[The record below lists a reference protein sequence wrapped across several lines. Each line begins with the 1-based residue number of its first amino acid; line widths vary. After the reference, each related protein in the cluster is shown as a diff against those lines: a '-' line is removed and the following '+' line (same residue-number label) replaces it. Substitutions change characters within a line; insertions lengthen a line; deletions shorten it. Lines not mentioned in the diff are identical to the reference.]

1 MEGREII
8 WESGR
13 GLQILMLTYY
23 LLAGTKK
30 ALRARALFKK
40 RKWRLFNY
48 EFYHF
53 LEIVGA
59 YLQKVNA

>member
-13 GLQILMLTYY
+13 GQQILMFTYY
-23 LLAGTKK
+23 LLVGTKK
-30 ALRARALFKK
+30 ALWARALFKR

-48 EFYHF
+48 ELNHF

-59 YLQKVNA
+59 YLQEVNA

>member
-13 GLQILMLTYY
+13 GQQILMFTYY

-30 ALRARALFKK
+30 ALWARALFKR

-48 EFYHF
+48 ELNHF

-59 YLQKVNA
+59 YLQEVNA